1 MCSNYSDCLKTGPLD
16 RYAAVLKSHI
26 RRYLNEGYDV
36 ATAAQFVAGCASYG
50 GVKNVHV
57 FQCQL
62 PSTRS
67 KNKVK
72 INDITKP
79 HNFIYEP
86 TAIRSYR
93 TWNIGTGKIITL
105 DGNANVS
112 MKINSLIC
120 INPSLEP
127 DRLLNSSADDR
138 TDDAVSS
145 MAKDSDAN
153 DQKKSKS
160 KLFFC
165 DYEGCICR
173 FLNYG
178 NLLRHIADGNH
189 IERFEKLSIKDFVM
203 ITYKSKLDAADNQEL
218 LSLELEKI
226 NFNWDNYNHIPTLN
240 QGWALPLTPKVQTLS
255 PKVKQFLKQKF
266 DDGQLHGIRWQPE
279 ALVNE
284 MKHSKDP
291 EARLYLFDL
300 SELAK
305 VRTVR
310 SFFLRQKASENRVSN
325 PKPTTFKDNSLLID
339 EQYDSEEDI
348 EEEALQEQLAID
360 LELQLVDIRS
370 TVNKDDITEN
380 NLATATSKRALSSLE
395 NEDSSHTRKSPRFP
409 RKKGQ

>member
-1 MCSNYSDCLKTGPLD
+1 MRSSYSDRLKTGPSD

-26 RRYLNEGYDV
+26 RRYLNEGHDV
-36 ATAAQFVAGCASYG
+36 ATAAQIVAGCASYG
-50 GVKNVHV
+50 GVRNVHV
-57 FQCQL
+57 FECQL

-72 INDITKP
+72 INVINKL
-79 HNFIYEP
+79 HNFTYES
-86 TAIRSYR
+86 TAIRSCR
-93 TWNIGTGKIITL
+93 AWNIGTGKIITL

-112 MKINSLIC
+112 TKSNSLIC

-127 DRLLNSSADDR
+127 NRLVNSSADDG

-160 KLFFC
+160 KLFFF

-178 NLLRHIADGNH
+178 NRLRHIANGNH
-189 IERFEKLSIKDFVM
+189 IERFEKLSIKDFAM

-240 QGWALPLTPKVQTLS
+240 QGWALPLTRKVQTLS
-255 PKVKQFLKQKF
+255 LKVKQFLKQKF

-279 ALVNE
+279 AVVNE

-291 EARLYLFDL
+291 ETGLI
-300 SELAK
+300 
-305 VRTVR
+305 
-310 SFFLRQKASENRVSN
+310 FLI
-325 PKPTTFKDNSLLID
+325 FLSLL
-339 EQYDSEEDI
+339 
-348 EEEALQEQLAID
+348 
-360 LELQLVDIRS
+360 
-370 TVNKDDITEN
+370 K
-380 NLATATSKRALSSLE
+380 
-395 NEDSSHTRKSPRFP
+395 
-409 RKKGQ
+409 